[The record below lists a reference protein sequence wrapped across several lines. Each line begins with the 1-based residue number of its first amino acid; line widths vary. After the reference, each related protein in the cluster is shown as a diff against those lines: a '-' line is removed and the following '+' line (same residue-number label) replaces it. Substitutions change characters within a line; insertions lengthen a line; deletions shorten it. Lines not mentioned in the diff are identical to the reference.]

1 MKKPKRP
8 GYYVEDRYY
17 GFNIAQ
23 AQARAAHL
31 TREYGREVHAV
42 YVSSAG
48 TSEPVAPARADV
60 VPITRGKP

>member
-1 MKKPKRP
+1 MKKRP
-8 GYYVEDRYY
+8 GYYVEGRYY

-31 TREYGREVHAV
+31 TKEFGREVGMV
-42 YVSSAG
+42 YVG
-48 TSEPVAPARADV
+48 LNGKSESVAAKADV

>member
-1 MKKPKRP
+1 MKKHKRP

-17 GFNIAQ
+17 GFSIAQ

-31 TREYGREVHAV
+31 TREYGRQVTAV
-42 YVSSAG
+42 YVSSSGAV
-48 TSEPVAPARADV
+48 EPVAAQPDNV